1 MKIALLA
8 AVLALAPAAVLAQ
21 PVSPQA
27 AQIIQAIDTNGD
39 GKVDIAEYLALRR
52 AAMARAN
59 RDGQPGLTLDE
70 FRASLDPSAR
80 MSAQSAFTGFD
91 RDGSGVLDDTEAT
104 GYHSFVFANVLD
116 GDRDGFWTPQELEM
130 FLASNPQALGAGQGG
145 GQAAQG
151 GSAEAGPPDPEVVIG
166 LLDADRNGTVSLN
179 EYLTF
184 QVTRFAQFDADG
196 SGEMTLREFQS
207 SLEGV
212 ARSRAST
219 SVRTFDADRDG
230 RLAQREFLGY
240 HAYIYNNVL
249 DTNGDHEWSV
259 EEYRR
264 VLGRR

>member
-1 MKIALLA
+1 MKKLLLA
-8 AVLALAPAAVLAQ
+8 AVLAFAPAALCAQ

-27 AQIIQAIDTNGD
+27 AQVIAAIDTNGD

-59 RDGQPGLTLDE
+59 RDGEPGLTLDE

-80 MSAQSAFTGFD
+80 TSAQSAFTGFD

-130 FLASNPQALGAGQGG
+130 FLASNPQALGQGATQGG
-145 GQAAQG
+145 AAAQ
-151 GSAEAGPPDPEVVIG
+151 SGPPDPETVIA
-166 LLDADRNGTVSLN
+166 LLDADGNGTVNLN

-240 HAYIYNNVL
+240 HAYVYNSIL